1 VCPLAGLEEFKT
13 LLGKFDT
20 LCQMMNASGNVE
32 TVTENQ
38 AQPIRTES
46 LRCENKLFFFDLR
59 ANNRGRF
66 LKISQVSIFGT
77 SSTPRGGGIYFVD
90 VNLLTGACSACRVR
104 AYTLA
109 STALGLQV

>member
-66 LKISQVSIFGT
+66 LKISQVST
-77 SSTPRGGGIYFVD
+77 EAYYSAQQPMWMCDYFAY
-90 VNLLTGACSACRVR
+90 TSACYAWHV
-104 AYTLA
+104 
-109 STALGLQV
+109 SK